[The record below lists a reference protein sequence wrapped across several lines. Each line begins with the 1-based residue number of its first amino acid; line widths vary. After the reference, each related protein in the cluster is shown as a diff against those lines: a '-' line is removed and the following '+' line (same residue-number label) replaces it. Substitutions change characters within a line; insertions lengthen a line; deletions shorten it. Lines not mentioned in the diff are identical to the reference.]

1 VKSLTEQE
9 TVEIN
14 RGAVFAGFIVD
25 FGFSELVGYLVM
37 ALMLALKGIELSD
50 GNLLPA
56 DVLLVRNVVGVGG
69 AFIGGLVAGWIAR
82 QRGTLHGVL
91 GSVLGLFV
99 VLCPLFLL
107 GELEATIGDVGF
119 VVLNLIG
126 AGYGGGIGQRLRE
139 RFERE
144 R

>member
-1 VKSLTEQE
+1 MSERE

-25 FGFSELVGYLVM
+25 WGFSQLVGYLVM
-37 ALMLALKGIELSD
+37 LLMLALKGIELSD
-50 GNLLPA
+50 GDLLPA
-56 DVLLVRNVVGVGG
+56 DVLLVQNIVGVVGALV
-69 AFIGGLVAGWIAR
+69 GGLVAGWVAR

-99 VLCPLFLL
+99 FLCTIPLLDTF
-107 GELEATIGDVGF
+107 EFSVGDVGF
-119 VVLNLIG
+119 IVLNLIA
-126 AGYGGGIGQRLRE
+126 AGYGGGLGQRLWE
-139 RFERE
+139 RYERE